1 MKKVFLLT
9 LAILTLF
16 SIGQAQKLGL
26 EIGNRA
32 PELTGTSPEGKTVKL
47 SDTRGKLVLID
58 FWASWCGPCRRENP
72 HVVAAY
78 NKYKD
83 AKFTNG
89 KGFTV
94 FSISLDSSA
103 DSWKAAIK
111 NDKLSWPYH
120 ICDFQ
125 KWNSKY
131 RMVYRINSIPSNFL
145 IDENG
150 VILARNLRGPA
161 LEAALKKYVK

>member
-1 MKKVFLLT
+1 MKKVILLA
-9 LAILTLF
+9 AIIFMGTTF
-16 SIGQAQKLGL
+16 INAQQLGL
-26 EIGNRA
+26 NIGNKA
-32 PELTGTSPEGKTVKL
+32 PELIGTGPNGETIKL
-47 SDTRGKLVLID
+47 SDLQGKVVLID

-72 HVVAAY
+72 TVVANY

-94 FSISLDSSA
+94 FGVSLDSSA
-103 DSWKAAIK
+103 DSWKAAIEK
-111 NDKLSWPYH
+111 DKLDWPSH
-120 ICDFQ
+120 ICDFK

-131 RMVYRINSIPSNFL
+131 RMVYQVRGIPDNYL

-150 VILARNLRGPA
+150 VIIAKKLRGPA
-161 LEAALKKYVK
+161 LEAALKKYLK